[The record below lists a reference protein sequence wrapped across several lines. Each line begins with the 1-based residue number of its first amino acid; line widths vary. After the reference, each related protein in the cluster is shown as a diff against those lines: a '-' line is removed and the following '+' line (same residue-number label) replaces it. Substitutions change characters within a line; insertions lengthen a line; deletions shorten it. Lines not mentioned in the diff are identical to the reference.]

1 MKLRKH
7 GWKQQYSWTHL
18 KTCQYR
24 YHKLLERSW
33 NGRSFEISPW
43 CPRMGS
49 RRSAASASPTYSPIK
64 HGKWSTICIMVVP
77 EEEIFFLST
86 QQKSLSWVFPK
97 RICHEKWISCRHK
110 SWKDSIWSCSQIF
123 KIPEKFSST
132 EISLK
137 NLLHLDRAPPSTLNS
152 TLTSLHLK
160 LTELLGSGIGTNGVK
175 LEKDNFFKSFIRFF
189 SSKDI
194 FFPG

>member
-1 MKLRKH
+1 MRKAEYSVLPKNKSTKTHACRSFERKYLDPKFRFQMKLRKH

-49 RRSAASASPTYSPIK
+49 RRSAASASPTSSPIK

-110 SWKDSIWSCSQIF
+110 SWKDSIWVAARSS
-123 KIPEKFSST
+123 KFQKNSPPPRLVWKSSST
-132 EISLK
+132 LIV
-137 NLLHLDRAPPSTLNS
+137 HLPP
-152 TLTSLHLK
+152 
-160 LTELLGSGIGTNGVK
+160 
-175 LEKDNFFKSFIRFF
+175 
-189 SSKDI
+189 
-194 FFPG
+194 P